1 MPSLLLGPILRYVS
15 ESEAT
20 VWVETSAPCEVAVA
34 GATTRT
40 FEVEGHH
47 YAVVHVAGLAPGS
60 DHLYDVELDGE
71 HRWPEPG
78 SGFPPSSI
86 RTPSP
91 NGAFRLGFG
100 SCRMALPH
108 EPPFTLS
115 ASQDP
120 RGHGIDALRALALR
134 MAKSPPETWP
144 DALLML
150 GDQIYADDLSPAMKA
165 VAGSREDTDPSPKDE
180 VYGFSEFALA
190 YREAWIEPAIRWLLS
205 TVPTLMVFDDH
216 EIHAEWKIS
225 QQWLDE
231 KRREPW
237 YEQRVTDGLMAYWIY
252 QHLGNLTP
260 EELAESDVLERVR
273 AADDAADVLRA
284 FARDADRQAGA
295 SRWSFCRDL
304 GHSRLIVIDSRAG
317 RELAPGKRRM
327 VDDEEWAWI
336 EEHASGDF
344 DHLLLASS
352 VPFLLGPGLHH
363 LEAWNEAVCDG
374 AWGRWVA
381 RLGERLRRIAVLDH
395 WASFQASLRRVTA
408 LLEAAATGRL
418 GAPPR
423 SLLLLSGDVHHS
435 YLAEVGFRVG
445 TGARSAVWQVVCS
458 PYRKELAPR
467 EKLTM
472 RFANSRAGEAIGC
485 LLARLVG
492 SADQRIRWRIVG
504 DPSYENHV
512 ATLDLAPGR
521 AELLIETTAGSDWRR
536 PELGREF
543 EHLLA

>member
-1 MPSLLLGPILRYVS
+1 
-15 ESEAT
+15 
-20 VWVETSAPCEVAVA
+20 
-34 GATTRT
+34 
-40 FEVEGHH
+40 
-47 YAVVHVAGLAPGS
+47 
-60 DHLYDVELDGE
+60 
-71 HRWPEPG
+71 
-78 SGFPPSSI
+78 
-86 RTPSP
+86 
-91 NGAFRLGFG
+91 
-100 SCRMALPH
+100 
-108 EPPFTLS
+108 
-115 ASQDP
+115 
-120 RGHGIDALRALALR
+120 

-165 VAGSREDTDPSPKDE
+165 VTASREDTDPSPKDE

-190 YREAWIEPAIRWLLS
+190 YREAWSEPAIRWLLS

-237 YEQRVTDGLMAYWIY
+237 YERRVTDGLVAYWIY

-260 EELAESDVLERVR
+260 GELAQSDVLDRVC
-273 AADDAADVLRA
+273 AADDAAEVLRA

-317 RELAPGKRRM
+317 RELAPGQRRM

-352 VPFLLGPGLHH
+352 VPFLLGHGLHH
-363 LEAWNEAVCDG
+363 LEAWNEAICDG

-381 RLGERLRRIAVLDH
+381 RLGERLRRVAVLDH
-395 WASFQASLRRVTA
+395 WASFQASFRRVTA
-408 LLEAAATGRL
+408 LLETAATGGL

-472 RFANSRAGEAIGC
+472 RFANSRGGAPARPAGWLCGPED
-485 LLARLVG
+485 LLADR
-492 SADQRIRWRIVG
+492 RR
-504 DPSYENHV
+504 PYENHV

-521 AELLIETTAGSDWRR
+521 AELLIETTAGSNWRR
-536 PELGREF
+536 PDRSRASI
-543 EHLLA
+543 LA

>member
-1 MPSLLLGPILRYVS
+1 
-15 ESEAT
+15 
-20 VWVETSAPCEVAVA
+20 
-34 GATTRT
+34 
-40 FEVEGHH
+40 
-47 YAVVHVAGLAPGS
+47 
-60 DHLYDVELDGE
+60 
-71 HRWPEPG
+71 
-78 SGFPPSSI
+78 
-86 RTPSP
+86 
-91 NGAFRLGFG
+91 
-100 SCRMALPH
+100 MALPH
-108 EPPFTLS
+108 EPPFTLVP
-115 ASQDP
+115 SQDP
-120 RGHGIDALRALALR
+120 RGHGTDALRALSLR
-134 MAKSPPETWP
+134 MAESPPETWP

-165 VAGSREDTDPSPKDE
+165 VAASRDDTDPSPKDE
-180 VYGFSEFALA
+180 VCGFSEFALA
-190 YREAWIEPAIRWLLS
+190 YREAWSEPAIRWLLS

-237 YEQRVTDGLMAYWIY
+237 YERRVTDGLMAYWIY

-260 EELAESDVLERVR
+260 EELARSEVLERVR
-273 AADDAADVLRA
+273 AADDAAEVLRA

-295 SRWSFCRDL
+295 SRWSYCRDL

-317 RELAPGKRRM
+317 RELATGERRM

-363 LEAWNEAVCDG
+363 LEAWSEAICDG

-395 WASFQASLRRVTA
+395 WASFQASFRRVTA
-408 LLEAAATGRL
+408 LLETAATGGL

-435 YLAEVGFRVG
+435 YLAEVGFRPG

-458 PYRKELAPR
+458 PYRKGLAPR

-472 RFANSRAGEAIGC
+472 RFANSRAGGAIGR

-492 SADQRIRWRIVG
+492 SADPRICWRTVG
-504 DPSYENHV
+504 EPSYENHV

-521 AELLIETTAGSDWRR
+521 AELRIETTAGSDWRR
-536 PELGREF
+536 PELGREL
-543 EHLLA
+543 EHVLA